1 MSPGRVSGRLGAGA
15 LPGSPGH
22 GSPRLLS
29 LWTSPSAP
37 RMSLQHGSCVAQ
49 SEGPERGGETD
60 RGRPRRKQSSLG
72 LTWGDSP
79 SRPCPPV
86 VTARPGTAGW
96 GVWAVPVPHLA
107 RQASRRSRLPRA
119 QFTFSFNRDTSS
131 QMFTP
136 SHPCSAHCDVRR
148 HRRGCDPPS
157 TQGPPWRLGAPEEAA
172 SRQPAAPGPAPHL
185 WASVE
190 AWWRPGPSRTSP
202 RHSTTGGPGD
212 CISREGQAPGPC
224 PVSEVWTAPCRDCWP
239 LRDGGRTPGLVASR
253 DLGVPVCLSSSG
265 RFRRW
270 PGAESVCYRRDWED
284 GAVQPAVH
292 PGRSSGAGHAGG
304 RGPRHHPGPPGK
316 AAGPRGRDSEQERR
330 DGVHC
335 ECRAPR
341 ACQHRG
347 CFTLLP

>member
-1 MSPGRVSGRLGAGA
+1 MSPGRVPGRLGAGA

-60 RGRPRRKQSSLG
+60 RGRPRRKQSSLS

-131 QMFTP
+131 QTFTP

-148 HRRGCDPPS
+148 HCRGCDPPQHPG
-157 TQGPPWRLGAPEEAA
+157 TPPAPRSPRGGRVEAA
-172 SRQPAAPGPAPHL
+172 CVAGPCAPSVGVSRSL
-185 WASVE
+185 VE
-190 AWWRPGPSRTSP
+190 AGPVPDKSP
-202 RHSTTGGPGD
+202 SQHD
-212 CISREGQAPGPC
+212 
-224 PVSEVWTAPCRDCWP
+224 
-239 LRDGGRTPGLVASR
+239 
-253 DLGVPVCLSSSG
+253 
-265 RFRRW
+265 RW
-270 PGAESVCYRRDWED
+270 PRGL
-284 GAVQPAVH
+284 H
-292 PGRSSGAGHAGG
+292 FPGRAGA
-304 RGPRHHPGPPGK
+304 RP
-316 AAGPRGRDSEQERR
+316 
-330 DGVHC
+330 
-335 ECRAPR
+335 
-341 ACQHRG
+341 
-347 CFTLLP
+347 LPCV